1 MNRKSKQPK
10 APAIIING
18 VPPASDDL
26 ERVVLSALLTD
37 SNVAAQIADQLTDDM
52 FYTAANRD
60 IYTAIRT
67 LYNRGAAIDMLTVTQ
82 ELSRTGATHA
92 QAWMIADLAGQL
104 TSTANIEAHARILQ
118 EKHIS
123 REIIRVGME
132 SVTEAMSEES
142 DAIELLDK
150 TERDVYAI
158 GHNVARKEAI
168 RVGHY
173 MPELLKKIELATET
187 KGITGIET
195 GIRQFDRHTG
205 GLQSGELYVMAGRPG
220 MGKTALMMTWA
231 LNMALAGIPVGV
243 FSLEMTAEEISMRLM
258 ASVSGTS
265 GADMKMGK
273 VGDLQT
279 LMTAADTLSSI
290 PLYIDD
296 EGAQGASS
304 IRSRARRMVQRYGC
318 RVLMLDYLQKMAAPP
333 EYRGQREAEV
343 NHNVQAL
350 KNVAKELKIPFVC
363 LSQLSRSVETRG
375 GSKRP
380 MLSDLR
386 ESGAIEQEADMVLF
400 LWRPE
405 YYGITQTDD
414 GPIQPGYVECDIA
427 KFRHGPTTTIPMQFH
442 GKTTTFTDI
451 QLSLGND
458 SSFTPPTSTAAPAD
472 WTVPNSHRPDYDV
485 EIPF

>member
-82 ELSRTGATHA
+82 ELSRTGAKNA
-92 QAWMIADLAGQL
+92 QTWMVADLAGQL

-123 REIIRVGME
+123 REIIRVGVE

-158 GHNVARKEAI
+158 GHNVTKKEAV

-173 MPELLKKIELATET
+173 MPELLKRIETATEN

-195 GIRQFDRHTG
+195 GIRQFDRCT
-205 GLQSGELYVMAGRPG
+205 
-220 MGKTALMMTWA
+220 
-231 LNMALAGIPVGV
+231 
-243 FSLEMTAEEISMRLM
+243 
-258 ASVSGTS
+258 
-265 GADMKMGK
+265 
-273 VGDLQT
+273 
-279 LMTAADTLSSI
+279 
-290 PLYIDD
+290 
-296 EGAQGASS
+296 
-304 IRSRARRMVQRYGC
+304 
-318 RVLMLDYLQKMAAPP
+318 
-333 EYRGQREAEV
+333 
-343 NHNVQAL
+343 
-350 KNVAKELKIPFVC
+350 
-363 LSQLSRSVETRG
+363 
-375 GSKRP
+375 
-380 MLSDLR
+380 
-386 ESGAIEQEADMVLF
+386 
-400 LWRPE
+400 
-405 YYGITQTDD
+405 
-414 GPIQPGYVECDIA
+414 
-427 KFRHGPTTTIPMQFH
+427 
-442 GKTTTFTDI
+442 
-451 QLSLGND
+451 
-458 SSFTPPTSTAAPAD
+458 
-472 WTVPNSHRPDYDV
+472 
-485 EIPF
+485 

>member
-1 MNRKSKQPK
+1 MNHTKKQTK
-10 APAIIING
+10 APAIIVNG
-18 VPPASDDL
+18 VPPASVEL

-37 SNVAAQIADQLTDDM
+37 SSVASQVVDQLSEGM
-52 FYTAANRD
+52 FYSESNRE
-60 IYTAIRT
+60 IFSAVRS
-67 LYNRGAAIDMLTVTQ
+67 LHNRNQPIDMLTVSQ
-82 ELSRTGATHA
+82 EITRTGAVHA
-92 QAWMIADLAGQL
+92 QTWMIADLASIVV
-104 TSTANIEAHARILQ
+104 STANIEAHARMLT

-123 REIIRVGME
+123 REIIRVGVE

-158 GHNVARKEAI
+158 GHQVTRKDARK
-168 RVGHY
+168 VGEY
-173 MPELLKKIELATET
+173 MPELLKRIETATEN

-205 GLQSGELYVMAGRPG
+205 GLQSGELYIIAGRPG

-231 LNMALAGIPVGV
+231 LNIAMSGIPVGV

-273 VGDLQT
+273 VGDFAP
-279 LMTAADTLSSI
+279 LMDAANVLTGI

-296 EGAQGASS
+296 EGAQSAAS
-304 IRSRARRMVQRYGC
+304 IRSRARRLVQKCGC
-318 RVLMLDYLQKMAAPP
+318 RVIMLDYLQKMAAPP

-414 GPIQPGYVECDIA
+414 GLIQPGYVECDIA
-427 KFRHGPTTTIPMQFH
+427 KFRHGPTSTIPMQFH

-451 QLSLGND
+451 DISAPAPD
-458 SSFTPPTSTAAPAD
+458 TSFTPPPMD
-472 WTVPNSHRPDYDV
+472 WTIPKSDRQYDS

>member
-1 MNRKSKQPK
+1 MNHTKKQIK
-10 APAIIING
+10 APAIIVNG
-18 VPPASDDL
+18 VPPASVEL

-37 SNVAAQIADQLTDDM
+37 SSVASQVVDQLSEGM
-52 FYTAANRD
+52 FYSESNRE
-60 IYTAIRT
+60 IFSAVRS
-67 LYNRGAAIDMLTVTQ
+67 LHNRNQPIDMLTVSQ
-82 ELSRTGATHA
+82 EITRTGAAHA
-92 QAWMIADLAGQL
+92 QTWMIADLASIVV
-104 TSTANIEAHARILQ
+104 STANIEAHARMLT

-123 REIIRVGME
+123 REIIRVGVE

-158 GHNVARKEAI
+158 GHQVTRKDARK
-168 RVGHY
+168 VGEY
-173 MPELLKKIELATET
+173 MPELLKRIETATEN

-205 GLQSGELYVMAGRPG
+205 GLQSGELYIMAGRPG

-231 LNMALAGIPVGV
+231 LNIAMSGIPVGV

-273 VGDLQT
+273 VGDFAP
-279 LMTAADTLSSI
+279 LMDAANVLTGI

-296 EGAQGASS
+296 EGAQSAAS
-304 IRSRARRMVQRYGC
+304 IRSRARRLVQKCGC
-318 RVLMLDYLQKMAAPP
+318 RVIMLDYLQKMAAPP

-414 GPIQPGYVECDIA
+414 GLIQPGYVECDIA
-427 KFRHGPTTTIPMQFH
+427 KFRHGPTSTIPMQFH

-451 QLSLGND
+451 DISAHAPD
-458 SSFTPPTSTAAPAD
+458 TSFTPPPMD
-472 WTVPNSHRPDYDV
+472 WTIPKSDRQYDS

>member
-1 MNRKSKQPK
+1 MNHTKKQTK
-10 APAIIING
+10 APAIIVNG
-18 VPPASDDL
+18 VPPASVEL

-37 SNVAAQIADQLTDDM
+37 SSVASQVVDQLSEGM
-52 FYTAANRD
+52 FYSESNRE
-60 IYTAIRT
+60 IFSAVRS
-67 LYNRGAAIDMLTVTQ
+67 LHNRNQPIDMLTVSQ
-82 ELSRTGATHA
+82 EITRTGAVHA
-92 QAWMIADLAGQL
+92 QTWMIADLASIVV
-104 TSTANIEAHARILQ
+104 STANIEAHARMLT

-123 REIIRVGME
+123 REIIRVGVE

-158 GHNVARKEAI
+158 GHQVTRKDARK
-168 RVGHY
+168 VGEY
-173 MPELLKKIELATET
+173 MPELLKRIETATEN

-205 GLQSGELYVMAGRPG
+205 GLQSGELYIMAGRPG

-231 LNMALAGIPVGV
+231 LNIAMSGIPVGV

-273 VGDLQT
+273 VGDFAP
-279 LMTAADTLSSI
+279 LMDAANVLTGI

-296 EGAQGASS
+296 EGAQSAAS
-304 IRSRARRMVQRYGC
+304 IRSRARRLVQKCGC
-318 RVLMLDYLQKMAAPP
+318 RVIMLDYLQKMAAPP

-414 GPIQPGYVECDIA
+414 GLIQPGYVECDIA
-427 KFRHGPTTTIPMQFH
+427 KFRHGPTSTIPMQFH

-451 QLSLGND
+451 DISAHAPD
-458 SSFTPPTSTAAPAD
+458 TSFTPPPMD
-472 WTVPNSHRPDYDV
+472 WTIPKSDRQYDSPDH
-485 EIPF
+485 

>member
-1 MNRKSKQPK
+1 MNHTKKQIK
-10 APAIIING
+10 APAIIVNG
-18 VPPASDDL
+18 VPPSSIEL
-26 ERVVLSALLTD
+26 EHVVLSALLTD
-37 SNVAAQIADQLTDDM
+37 SSVASQVVDQLSEGM
-52 FYTAANRD
+52 FYSESNRE
-60 IYTAIRT
+60 IFSAVRS
-67 LYNRGAAIDMLTVTQ
+67 LHNRNQPIDMLTVSQ
-82 ELSRTGATHA
+82 EITRTGAVHT
-92 QAWMIADLAGQL
+92 QTWMIADLASIVV
-104 TSTANIEAHARILQ
+104 STANIEAHARMLT

-123 REIIRVGME
+123 REIIRVGVE

-158 GHNVARKEAI
+158 GHQVTRKDARK
-168 RVGHY
+168 VGEY
-173 MPELLKKIELATET
+173 MPELLKRIETATEN

-205 GLQSGELYVMAGRPG
+205 GLQSGELYIMAGRPG

-231 LNMALAGIPVGV
+231 LNIAMAGIPVGV

-273 VGDLQT
+273 VGDFAP
-279 LMTAADTLSSI
+279 LMDAANVLTSI

-296 EGAQGASS
+296 EGAQSAAS
-304 IRSRARRMVQRYGC
+304 IRSRARRLVQKCGC
-318 RVLMLDYLQKMAAPP
+318 RVIMLDYLQKMAAPP
-333 EYRGQREAEV
+333 EYKGQREAEV

-451 QLSLGND
+451 DIPAPSA
-458 SSFTPPTSTAAPAD
+458 SFTPPPMD
-472 WTVPNSHRPDYDV
+472 WTIPKSDSQYDT

>member
-1 MNRKSKQPK
+1 MNHTKKQIK
-10 APAIIING
+10 APAIIVNG
-18 VPPASDDL
+18 VPPSSIEL

-37 SNVAAQIADQLTDDM
+37 SSVASQVVDQLSDGM
-52 FYTAANRD
+52 FYSESNRE
-60 IYTAIRT
+60 IFSAVRS
-67 LYNRGAAIDMLTVTQ
+67 LHNRNQPIDMLTVSQ
-82 ELSRTGATHA
+82 EITRTGAVHA
-92 QAWMIADLAGQL
+92 QTWMIADLASIVV
-104 TSTANIEAHARILQ
+104 STANIEAHARMLT

-123 REIIRVGME
+123 REIIRVGVE

-158 GHNVARKEAI
+158 GHQVTRKDARK
-168 RVGHY
+168 VGEY
-173 MPELLKKIELATET
+173 MPELLKRIETATEN

-205 GLQSGELYVMAGRPG
+205 GLQGGELYIMAGRPG

-231 LNMALAGIPVGV
+231 LNIAMAGIPVGV

-273 VGDLQT
+273 VGDFAPLMDAANT
-279 LMTAADTLSSI
+279 LTSI

-296 EGAQGASS
+296 EGAQSAAS
-304 IRSRARRMVQRYGC
+304 IRSRARRLVQKCGC
-318 RVLMLDYLQKMAAPP
+318 RVIMLDYLQKMAAPP

-451 QLSLGND
+451 D
-458 SSFTPPTSTAAPAD
+458 ITAPAASFTPPPMD
-472 WTVPNSHRPDYDV
+472 WTIPKSDRQYDT

>member
-1 MNRKSKQPK
+1 MNHTKKQIK
-10 APAIIING
+10 APAIIVNG
-18 VPPASDDL
+18 VPPSSIEL

-37 SNVAAQIADQLTDDM
+37 SSVASQVVDQLSEGM
-52 FYTAANRD
+52 FYSEANRE
-60 IYTAIRT
+60 IFSAVRS
-67 LYNRGAAIDMLTVTQ
+67 LHNRNQPIDMLTVSQ
-82 ELSRTGATHA
+82 EITRTGAVHA
-92 QAWMIADLAGQL
+92 QTWMIADLASIVV
-104 TSTANIEAHARILQ
+104 STANIEAHARMLT

-123 REIIRVGME
+123 REIIRVGVE

-158 GHNVARKEAI
+158 GHQVTRKDARK
-168 RVGHY
+168 VGEY
-173 MPELLKKIELATET
+173 MPELLKRIETATEN

-205 GLQSGELYVMAGRPG
+205 GLQGGELYIMAGRPG

-231 LNMALAGIPVGV
+231 LNIAMTGIPVGV

-273 VGDLQT
+273 VGDFAP
-279 LMTAADTLSSI
+279 LMDAANVLTGI

-296 EGAQGASS
+296 EGAQSAAS
-304 IRSRARRMVQRYGC
+304 IRSRARRLVQKCGC
-318 RVLMLDYLQKMAAPP
+318 RVIMLDYLQKMAAPP
-333 EYRGQREAEV
+333 EYRGHREAEV

-427 KFRHGPTTTIPMQFH
+427 KFRHGPTSTIPMQFH

-451 QLSLGND
+451 DISAPAPD
-458 SSFTPPTSTAAPAD
+458 TSFTPPPMD
-472 WTVPNSHRPDYDV
+472 WTIPKSDRQYDT

>member
-1 MNRKSKQPK
+1 
-10 APAIIING
+10 
-18 VPPASDDL
+18 
-26 ERVVLSALLTD
+26 
-37 SNVAAQIADQLTDDM
+37 M
-52 FYTAANRD
+52 FYSESNRE
-60 IYTAIRT
+60 IFSAVRS
-67 LYNRGAAIDMLTVTQ
+67 LHNRNQPIDMLTVSQ
-82 ELSRTGATHA
+82 EITRTGAVHA
-92 QAWMIADLAGQL
+92 QTWMIADLASIVV
-104 TSTANIEAHARILQ
+104 STANIEAHARMLT

-123 REIIRVGME
+123 REIIRVGVE

-158 GHNVARKEAI
+158 GHQVTRKDARK
-168 RVGHY
+168 VGEY
-173 MPELLKKIELATET
+173 MPELLKRIEAATEN

-205 GLQSGELYVMAGRPG
+205 GLQGGELYIMAGRPG

-231 LNMALAGIPVGV
+231 LNIAMSGIPVGV

-273 VGDLQT
+273 VGDFAP
-279 LMTAADTLSSI
+279 LMDAANVLTGI

-296 EGAQGASS
+296 EGAQSAVS
-304 IRSRARRMVQRYGC
+304 IRSRARRLVQKCGC
-318 RVLMLDYLQKMAAPP
+318 RVIMLDYLQKMAAPP

-451 QLSLGND
+451 DISAPAPD
-458 SSFTPPTSTAAPAD
+458 TSFTPPPMD
-472 WTVPNSHRPDYDV
+472 WTIPKSDRQYDS

>member
-1 MNRKSKQPK
+1 
-10 APAIIING
+10 
-18 VPPASDDL
+18 
-26 ERVVLSALLTD
+26 
-37 SNVAAQIADQLTDDM
+37 
-52 FYTAANRD
+52 
-60 IYTAIRT
+60 
-67 LYNRGAAIDMLTVTQ
+67 
-82 ELSRTGATHA
+82 
-92 QAWMIADLAGQL
+92 
-104 TSTANIEAHARILQ
+104 
-118 EKHIS
+118 
-123 REIIRVGME
+123 
-132 SVTEAMSEES
+132 
-142 DAIELLDK
+142 
-150 TERDVYAI
+150 
-158 GHNVARKEAI
+158 
-168 RVGHY
+168 
-173 MPELLKKIELATET
+173 
-187 KGITGIET
+187 
-195 GIRQFDRHTG
+195 
-205 GLQSGELYVMAGRPG
+205 MAGRPG

-231 LNMALAGIPVGV
+231 LNMAIGGIPVGV

-273 VGDLQT
+273 VGDFQP
-279 LMTAADTLSSI
+279 LMTAADTLSAI

-350 KNVAKELKIPFVC
+350 KNIAKELKIPFVC

-451 QLSLGND
+451 NIISAPAE
-458 SSFTPPTSTAAPAD
+458 SFTPPPMD
-472 WTVPNSHRPDYDV
+472 WTIPKSERQYDA

>member
-1 MNRKSKQPK
+1 MNHTKKQIK
-10 APAIIING
+10 APAIIVNG
-18 VPPASDDL
+18 VPPSSIEL

-37 SNVAAQIADQLTDDM
+37 NSVASQVVDQLSEGM
-52 FYTAANRD
+52 FYSEANRE
-60 IYTAIRT
+60 IFSAVRS
-67 LYNRGAAIDMLTVTQ
+67 LHNRNQPIDMLTVSQ
-82 ELSRTGATHA
+82 EITRTGAVHA
-92 QAWMIADLAGQL
+92 QTWMIADLASVVV
-104 TSTANIEAHARILQ
+104 STANIEAHARMLT

-123 REIIRVGME
+123 REIIRVGVE

-158 GHNVARKEAI
+158 GHQVTRKDARK
-168 RVGHY
+168 VGEY
-173 MPELLKKIELATET
+173 MPELLKRIETATEN

-205 GLQSGELYVMAGRPG
+205 GLQGGELYIMAGRPG

-231 LNMALAGIPVGV
+231 LNIAMTGIPVGV

-273 VGDLQT
+273 VGDFAP
-279 LMTAADTLSSI
+279 LMDAANVLTGI

-296 EGAQGASS
+296 EGAQSAAS
-304 IRSRARRMVQRYGC
+304 IRSRARRLVQKCGC
-318 RVLMLDYLQKMAAPP
+318 RVIMLDYLQKMAAPP
-333 EYRGQREAEV
+333 EYRGHREAEV

-427 KFRHGPTTTIPMQFH
+427 KFRHGPTSTIPMQFH

-451 QLSLGND
+451 DISAPAPD
-458 SSFTPPTSTAAPAD
+458 TSFTPPPMD
-472 WTVPNSHRPDYDV
+472 WTIPKSDRQYDT

>member
-1 MNRKSKQPK
+1 MNHKQKQNK
-10 APAIIING
+10 APAIIVNG
-18 VPPASDDL
+18 VPPQSVEL

-37 SNVAAQIADQLTDDM
+37 SNAAGQIVDQLNDAM
-52 FYTAANRD
+52 FYSEANRD
-60 IYTAIRT
+60 IFVAIRS
-67 LYNRGAAIDMLTVTQ
+67 LYGRNSPIDMLTVTQ
-82 ELSRTGATHA
+82 ELSRSAARYA
-92 QAWMIADLAGQL
+92 QSWMVADLAGMV
-104 TSTANIEAHARILQ
+104 SSSANIEAHARILA

-123 REIIRVGME
+123 REIIRVGVE
-132 SVTEAMSEES
+132 SVTEAISENT

-158 GHNVARKEAI
+158 GNAVTKQDAR
-168 RVGHY
+168 RVGDY
-173 MPELLKKIELATET
+173 MPDLLKKIETATEN

-205 GLQSGELYVMAGRPG
+205 GLQSGELYILAGRPG

-231 LNMALAGIPVGV
+231 LNIAMQGTPVGV
-243 FSLEMTAEEISMRLM
+243 FSLEMTAEELSMRLV
-258 ASVSGTS
+258 ASLSGTP

-273 VGDLQT
+273 VGDFQPIMNAANT
-279 LMTAADTLSSI
+279 LTSI
-290 PLYIDD
+290 PMFIDD
-296 EGAQGASS
+296 EGAQSASA
-304 IRSRARRMVQRYGC
+304 IRSRARRLVQRHGC

-333 EYRGQREAEV
+333 EYRGNREAEV

-350 KNVAKELKIPFVC
+350 KNIAKELKVPFVC

-380 MLSDLR
+380 QLSDLR

-427 KFRHGPTTTIPMQFH
+427 KFRHGATTVIPMQFH
-442 GKTTTFTDI
+442 GKTTSFTDI
-451 QLSLGND
+451 NNLSLTPA
-458 SSFTPPTSTAAPAD
+458 SFTPPTHDIHD
-472 WTVPNSHRPDYDV
+472 WTVPNGHRPEYDV

>member
-1 MNRKSKQPK
+1 MNHTKKQIK
-10 APAIIING
+10 APAIIVNG
-18 VPPASDDL
+18 VPPSSIEL

-37 SNVAAQIADQLTDDM
+37 SSVASQVVDQLSEGM
-52 FYTAANRD
+52 FYSEANRE
-60 IYTAIRT
+60 IFSAVRS
-67 LYNRGAAIDMLTVTQ
+67 LHNRNQPIDMLTVSQ
-82 ELSRTGATHA
+82 EITRTGAVHA
-92 QAWMIADLAGQL
+92 QTWMIADLASIVV
-104 TSTANIEAHARILQ
+104 STANIEAHARMLT

-123 REIIRVGME
+123 REIIRVGVE

-158 GHNVARKEAI
+158 GHQVTRKDARK
-168 RVGHY
+168 VGEY
-173 MPELLKKIELATET
+173 MPELLKRIETATEN

-205 GLQSGELYVMAGRPG
+205 GLQGGELYIMAGRPG

-231 LNMALAGIPVGV
+231 LNIAMTGIPVGV

-273 VGDLQT
+273 VGDFAPLMDAANT
-279 LMTAADTLSSI
+279 LTSI

-296 EGAQGASS
+296 EGAQSAAS
-304 IRSRARRMVQRYGC
+304 IRSRARRLVQKCGC
-318 RVLMLDYLQKMAAPP
+318 RVIMLDYLQKMAAPP
-333 EYRGQREAEV
+333 EYKGQREAEV

-451 QLSLGND
+451 D
-458 SSFTPPTSTAAPAD
+458 IPAPAASFTPPPMD
-472 WTVPNSHRPDYDV
+472 WTIPKSDRQYDT

>member
-1 MNRKSKQPK
+1 MNHTKKQIK
-10 APAIIING
+10 APAIIVNG
-18 VPPASDDL
+18 VPPSSIEL

-37 SNVAAQIADQLTDDM
+37 SSVASQVVDQLSEGM
-52 FYTAANRD
+52 FYSESNRE
-60 IYTAIRT
+60 IFSAVRS
-67 LYNRGAAIDMLTVTQ
+67 LYNRNQPIDMLTVSQ
-82 ELSRTGATHA
+82 EITRTGAVHA
-92 QAWMIADLAGQL
+92 QTWMIADLASIIV
-104 TSTANIEAHARILQ
+104 STANIEAHARMLT

-123 REIIRVGME
+123 REIIRVGVE

-158 GHNVARKEAI
+158 GHQVTRKDARK
-168 RVGHY
+168 VGEY
-173 MPELLKKIELATET
+173 MPELLKRIETATEN

-205 GLQSGELYVMAGRPG
+205 GLQGGELYIMAGRPG

-231 LNMALAGIPVGV
+231 LNIAMTGIPVGV

-273 VGDLQT
+273 VGDFAPLMDAANT
-279 LMTAADTLSSI
+279 LTSI

-296 EGAQGASS
+296 EGAQSAAS
-304 IRSRARRMVQRYGC
+304 IRSRARRLVQKCGC
-318 RVLMLDYLQKMAAPP
+318 RVIMLDYLQKMAAPP
-333 EYRGQREAEV
+333 EYKGQREAEV

-451 QLSLGND
+451 D
-458 SSFTPPTSTAAPAD
+458 IPAPEASFTPPPMD
-472 WTVPNSHRPDYDV
+472 WTIPKSDRQYDT

>member
-1 MNRKSKQPK
+1 MNHTKKQIK
-10 APAIIING
+10 APAIIVNG
-18 VPPASDDL
+18 VPPSSIEL

-37 SNVAAQIADQLTDDM
+37 SSVASQVVDQLSEGM
-52 FYTAANRD
+52 FYSEANRE
-60 IYTAIRT
+60 IFSAVRS
-67 LYNRGAAIDMLTVTQ
+67 LHNRNQPIDMLTVSQ
-82 ELSRTGATHA
+82 EITRTGAVHA
-92 QAWMIADLAGQL
+92 QTWMIADLASIIV
-104 TSTANIEAHARILQ
+104 STANIEAHARMLT

-123 REIIRVGME
+123 REIIRVGVE

-158 GHNVARKEAI
+158 GHQVTRKDARK
-168 RVGHY
+168 VGDY
-173 MPELLKKIELATET
+173 MPELLKRIETATEN

-205 GLQSGELYVMAGRPG
+205 GLQGGELYIMAGRPG

-231 LNMALAGIPVGV
+231 LNIAMSGIPVGV
-243 FSLEMTAEEISMRLM
+243 FSLEMTAEEISIRLM

-273 VGDLQT
+273 VGDFAP
-279 LMTAADTLSSI
+279 LMDAANVLTGI

-296 EGAQGASS
+296 EGAQSAAS
-304 IRSRARRMVQRYGC
+304 IRSRARRLVQKCGC
-318 RVLMLDYLQKMAAPP
+318 RVIMLDYLQKMAAPP

-451 QLSLGND
+451 D
-458 SSFTPPTSTAAPAD
+458 MAPAPAASFTPPPMD
-472 WTVPNSHRPDYDV
+472 WTIPKSDRQYDT

>member
-1 MNRKSKQPK
+1 MNHTKKQTK
-10 APAIIING
+10 APAIIVNG
-18 VPPASDDL
+18 VPPASVEL

-37 SNVAAQIADQLTDDM
+37 SSVASQVVDQLSEGM
-52 FYTAANRD
+52 FYSESNRE
-60 IYTAIRT
+60 IFSAVRS
-67 LYNRGAAIDMLTVTQ
+67 LHNRNQPIDMLTVSQ
-82 ELSRTGATHA
+82 EITRTGAVHA
-92 QAWMIADLAGQL
+92 QTWMIADLASIVV
-104 TSTANIEAHARILQ
+104 STANIEAHARMLT

-123 REIIRVGME
+123 REIIRVGVE

-158 GHNVARKEAI
+158 GHQVTRKDARK
-168 RVGHY
+168 VGEY
-173 MPELLKKIELATET
+173 MPELLKRIETATEN

-205 GLQSGELYVMAGRPG
+205 GLQSGELYIMAGRPG

-231 LNMALAGIPVGV
+231 LNIAMSGIPVGV

-273 VGDLQT
+273 VGDFAP
-279 LMTAADTLSSI
+279 LMDAANVLTGI

-296 EGAQGASS
+296 EGAQSAAS
-304 IRSRARRMVQRYGC
+304 IRSRARRLVQKCGC
-318 RVLMLDYLQKMAAPP
+318 RVIMLDYLQKMAAPP

-414 GPIQPGYVECDIA
+414 GLIQPGYVECDIA

-451 QLSLGND
+451 DISAPAPD
-458 SSFTPPTSTAAPAD
+458 TSFTPPPMD
-472 WTVPNSHRPDYDV
+472 WTIPKSDRQYDS

>member
-1 MNRKSKQPK
+1 MNHTKKQIK
-10 APAIIING
+10 APAIIVNG
-18 VPPASDDL
+18 VPPSSIEL

-37 SNVAAQIADQLTDDM
+37 NSVASQVIDQLSEGM
-52 FYTAANRD
+52 FYSESNRE
-60 IYTAIRT
+60 IFSAVRS
-67 LYNRGAAIDMLTVTQ
+67 LHNRNQPIDMLTVSQ
-82 ELSRTGATHA
+82 EITRTGAVHA
-92 QAWMIADLAGQL
+92 QTWMIADLASIVV
-104 TSTANIEAHARILQ
+104 STANIEAHARMLT

-123 REIIRVGME
+123 REIIRVGVE

-158 GHNVARKEAI
+158 GHQVTRKDARK
-168 RVGHY
+168 VGEY
-173 MPELLKKIELATET
+173 MPELLKRIETATEN

-205 GLQSGELYVMAGRPG
+205 GLQGGELYIMAGRPG

-231 LNMALAGIPVGV
+231 LNIAMTGIPVGV

-273 VGDLQT
+273 VGDFAP
-279 LMTAADTLSSI
+279 LMDAANVLTGI

-296 EGAQGASS
+296 EGAQSAAS
-304 IRSRARRMVQRYGC
+304 IRSRARRLVQKCGC
-318 RVLMLDYLQKMAAPP
+318 RVIMLDYLQKMAAPP
-333 EYRGQREAEV
+333 EYKGQREAEV

-386 ESGAIEQEADMVLF
+386 ESCAIEQEADMVLF

-451 QLSLGND
+451 D
-458 SSFTPPTSTAAPAD
+458 MAPAPAASFTPPPMD
-472 WTVPNSHRPDYDV
+472 WTIPKSDRQYDT

>member
-1 MNRKSKQPK
+1 MNHTKKQIK
-10 APAIIING
+10 APAIIVNG
-18 VPPASDDL
+18 VPPSSIEL

-37 SNVAAQIADQLTDDM
+37 SSVASQVVDQLSEGM
-52 FYTAANRD
+52 FYSEANRE
-60 IYTAIRT
+60 IFSAVRS
-67 LYNRGAAIDMLTVTQ
+67 LHNRNQPIDMLTVSQ
-82 ELSRTGATHA
+82 EITRTGAVHA
-92 QAWMIADLAGQL
+92 QTWMIADLASIVV
-104 TSTANIEAHARILQ
+104 STANIEAHARMLT

-123 REIIRVGME
+123 REIIRVGVE

-158 GHNVARKEAI
+158 GHQVTRKDARK
-168 RVGHY
+168 VGEY
-173 MPELLKKIELATET
+173 MPELLKRIETATEN

-205 GLQSGELYVMAGRPG
+205 GLQGGELYIMAGRPG

-231 LNMALAGIPVGV
+231 LNIAMTGIPVGV

-273 VGDLQT
+273 VGDFAP
-279 LMTAADTLSSI
+279 LMDAANVLTGI

-296 EGAQGASS
+296 EGAQSAAS
-304 IRSRARRMVQRYGC
+304 IRSRARRLVQKCGC
-318 RVLMLDYLQKMAAPP
+318 RVIMLDYLQKMAAPP
-333 EYRGQREAEV
+333 EYKGQREAEV

-451 QLSLGND
+451 D
-458 SSFTPPTSTAAPAD
+458 IPAPEASFTPPPMD
-472 WTVPNSHRPDYDV
+472 WTIPKSDRQYDT

>member
-1 MNRKSKQPK
+1 MNHTKKQIK
-10 APAIIING
+10 APAIIVNG
-18 VPPASDDL
+18 VPPSSIEL

-37 SNVAAQIADQLTDDM
+37 SSVASQVVDQLSDGM
-52 FYTAANRD
+52 FYSEANRE
-60 IYTAIRT
+60 IFSAVRS
-67 LYNRGAAIDMLTVTQ
+67 LHNRNQPIDMLTVSQ
-82 ELSRTGATHA
+82 EITRTGAVHA
-92 QAWMIADLAGQL
+92 QTWMIADLASIIV
-104 TSTANIEAHARILQ
+104 STANIEAHARMLT

-123 REIIRVGME
+123 REIIRVGVE

-158 GHNVARKEAI
+158 GHQVTRKDARK
-168 RVGHY
+168 VGEY
-173 MPELLKKIELATET
+173 MPELLKRIETATEN

-205 GLQSGELYVMAGRPG
+205 GLQGGELYIMAGRPG

-231 LNMALAGIPVGV
+231 LNIAMTGIPVGV

-273 VGDLQT
+273 VGDFAP
-279 LMTAADTLSSI
+279 LMDAANVLTGI

-296 EGAQGASS
+296 EGAQSAAS
-304 IRSRARRMVQRYGC
+304 IRSRARRLVQKFGC
-318 RVLMLDYLQKMAAPP
+318 RVIMLDYLQKMAAPP
-333 EYRGQREAEV
+333 EYKGQREAEV

-451 QLSLGND
+451 DISAPEA
-458 SSFTPPTSTAAPAD
+458 SFTPPPMD
-472 WTVPNSHRPDYDV
+472 WTIPKSDRQYDT

>member
-1 MNRKSKQPK
+1 MNRTKKQTK
-10 APAIIING
+10 APAIIVNG
-18 VPPASDDL
+18 VPPASVEL

-37 SNVAAQIADQLTDDM
+37 SSVASQVVDQLSEGM
-52 FYTAANRD
+52 FYSETNRE
-60 IYTAIRT
+60 IFSAVRS
-67 LYNRGAAIDMLTVTQ
+67 LHNRNQPIDMLTVSQ
-82 ELSRTGATHA
+82 EITRTGAVHA
-92 QAWMIADLAGQL
+92 QTWMIADLASIVV
-104 TSTANIEAHARILQ
+104 STANIEAHARMLT

-123 REIIRVGME
+123 REIIRVGVE

-158 GHNVARKEAI
+158 GHQVTRKDARK
-168 RVGHY
+168 VGEY
-173 MPELLKKIELATET
+173 MPELLKRIETATEN

-205 GLQSGELYVMAGRPG
+205 GLQSGELYIMAGRPG

-231 LNMALAGIPVGV
+231 LNIAMSGIPVGV

-273 VGDLQT
+273 VGDFAPLMDAANT
-279 LMTAADTLSSI
+279 LTGI

-296 EGAQGASS
+296 EGAQSAAS
-304 IRSRARRMVQRYGC
+304 IRSRARRLVQKCGC
-318 RVLMLDYLQKMAAPP
+318 RVIMLDYLQKMAAPP

-427 KFRHGPTTTIPMQFH
+427 KFRHGPTSTIPMQFH

-451 QLSLGND
+451 DISAPAPD
-458 SSFTPPTSTAAPAD
+458 TSFTPPPMD
-472 WTVPNSHRPDYDV
+472 WTITKSDRQYDT

>member
-1 MNRKSKQPK
+1 MNHTKKQTK
-10 APAIIING
+10 APAIIVNG
-18 VPPASDDL
+18 VPPASVEL

-37 SNVAAQIADQLTDDM
+37 SSVASQVVDQLSEGM
-52 FYTAANRD
+52 FYSESNRE
-60 IYTAIRT
+60 IFSAVRS
-67 LYNRGAAIDMLTVTQ
+67 LHNRNQPIDMLTVSQ
-82 ELSRTGATHA
+82 EITRTGAVHA
-92 QAWMIADLAGQL
+92 QTWMIADLASIVV
-104 TSTANIEAHARILQ
+104 STANIEAHARMLT

-123 REIIRVGME
+123 REIIRVGVE

-158 GHNVARKEAI
+158 GHQVTRKDARK
-168 RVGHY
+168 VGEY
-173 MPELLKKIELATET
+173 MPELLKRIETATEN

-205 GLQSGELYVMAGRPG
+205 GLQSGELYIMAGRPG

-231 LNMALAGIPVGV
+231 LNIAMSGIPVGV

-273 VGDLQT
+273 VGDFAP
-279 LMTAADTLSSI
+279 LMDAANVLTGI

-296 EGAQGASS
+296 EGAQSAAS
-304 IRSRARRMVQRYGC
+304 IRSRARRLVQKCGC
-318 RVLMLDYLQKMAAPP
+318 RVIMLDYLQKMAAPP

-414 GPIQPGYVECDIA
+414 GLIQPGYVECDIA
-427 KFRHGPTTTIPMQFH
+427 KFRHGPTSTIPMQFH

-451 QLSLGND
+451 DISAHAPD
-458 SSFTPPTSTAAPAD
+458 TSFTPPPMD
-472 WTVPNSHRPDYDV
+472 WTIPKSDRQYDS

>member
-1 MNRKSKQPK
+1 MNHTKKQIK
-10 APAIIING
+10 APAIIVNG
-18 VPPASDDL
+18 VPPASIEL

-37 SNVAAQIADQLTDDM
+37 SSVASQVVDQLSEGM
-52 FYTAANRD
+52 FYSESNRE
-60 IYTAIRT
+60 IFSAVRS
-67 LYNRGAAIDMLTVTQ
+67 LHNRNQPIDMLTVSQ
-82 ELSRTGATHA
+82 EITRTGAVHA
-92 QAWMIADLAGQL
+92 QTWMIADLASIVV
-104 TSTANIEAHARILQ
+104 STANIEAHARMLT

-123 REIIRVGME
+123 REIIRVGVE

-158 GHNVARKEAI
+158 GHQVTRKDARK
-168 RVGHY
+168 VGEY
-173 MPELLKKIELATET
+173 MPELLKRIETATEN

-205 GLQSGELYVMAGRPG
+205 GLQSGELYIMAGRPG

-231 LNMALAGIPVGV
+231 LNIAMSGIPVGV

-273 VGDLQT
+273 VGDFAP
-279 LMTAADTLSSI
+279 LMDAANVLTGI

-296 EGAQGASS
+296 EGAQSAAS
-304 IRSRARRMVQRYGC
+304 IRSRARRLVQKCGC
-318 RVLMLDYLQKMAAPP
+318 RVIMLDYLQKMAAPP

-414 GPIQPGYVECDIA
+414 GLIQPGYVECDIA
-427 KFRHGPTTTIPMQFH
+427 KFRHGPTSTIPMQFH

-451 QLSLGND
+451 DISAHAPD
-458 SSFTPPTSTAAPAD
+458 TSFTPPPMD
-472 WTVPNSHRPDYDV
+472 WTIPKSDRQYDS

>member
-1 MNRKSKQPK
+1 
-10 APAIIING
+10 
-18 VPPASDDL
+18 
-26 ERVVLSALLTD
+26 
-37 SNVAAQIADQLTDDM
+37 
-52 FYTAANRD
+52 
-60 IYTAIRT
+60 
-67 LYNRGAAIDMLTVTQ
+67 MLTVSQ
-82 ELSRTGATHA
+82 EITRTGAVHA
-92 QAWMIADLAGQL
+92 QTWMIADLASIVV
-104 TSTANIEAHARILQ
+104 STANIEAHARMLT

-123 REIIRVGME
+123 REIIRVGVE

-158 GHNVARKEAI
+158 GHQVTRKDARK
-168 RVGHY
+168 VGEY
-173 MPELLKKIELATET
+173 MPELLKRIETATEN

-205 GLQSGELYVMAGRPG
+205 GLQSGELYIMAGRPG

-231 LNMALAGIPVGV
+231 LNIAMSGIPVGV

-273 VGDLQT
+273 VGDFAP
-279 LMTAADTLSSI
+279 LMDAANVLTGI

-296 EGAQGASS
+296 EGAQSAAS
-304 IRSRARRMVQRYGC
+304 IRSRARRLVQKCGC
-318 RVLMLDYLQKMAAPP
+318 RVIMLDYLQKMAAPP

-414 GPIQPGYVECDIA
+414 GLIQPGYVECDIA
-427 KFRHGPTTTIPMQFH
+427 KFRHGPTSTIPMQFH

-451 QLSLGND
+451 DISAHAPD
-458 SSFTPPTSTAAPAD
+458 TSFTPPPMD
-472 WTVPNSHRPDYDV
+472 WTIPKSDRQYDS

>member
-1 MNRKSKQPK
+1 MNHTKKQIK
-10 APAIIING
+10 APAIIVNG
-18 VPPASDDL
+18 VPPSSIEL

-37 SNVAAQIADQLTDDM
+37 NSVASQVVDQLSEGM
-52 FYTAANRD
+52 FYSEANRE
-60 IYTAIRT
+60 IFSAVRS
-67 LYNRGAAIDMLTVTQ
+67 LHNRNQPIDMLTVSQ
-82 ELSRTGATHA
+82 EITRTGAVHA
-92 QAWMIADLAGQL
+92 QTWMIADLASVVV
-104 TSTANIEAHARILQ
+104 STANIEAHARMLT

-123 REIIRVGME
+123 REIIRVGVE

-158 GHNVARKEAI
+158 GHQVTRKDARK
-168 RVGHY
+168 VGEY
-173 MPELLKKIELATET
+173 MPELLKRIETATEN

-205 GLQSGELYVMAGRPG
+205 GLQGGELYIMAGRPG

-231 LNMALAGIPVGV
+231 LNIAMSGIPVGV

-273 VGDLQT
+273 VGDFAP
-279 LMTAADTLSSI
+279 LMDAANVLTGI
-290 PLYIDD
+290 QLYIDD
-296 EGAQGASS
+296 EGAQSAAS
-304 IRSRARRMVQRYGC
+304 IRSRARRLVQKCGC
-318 RVLMLDYLQKMAAPP
+318 RVIMLDYLQKMAAPP
-333 EYRGQREAEV
+333 EYKGQREAEV

-451 QLSLGND
+451 D
-458 SSFTPPTSTAAPAD
+458 IPAPEASFTPPPMD
-472 WTVPNSHRPDYDV
+472 WTIPKSDRQYDA